1 MSFLGHVVSRDGIQ
15 ADPVKASAVRQYPI
29 PTMFTEVKS
38 FLGLRSYYR
47 RYVRNFA
54 SIARSLHQLTEKTKE
69 FHWTAE
75 TQQAF
80 EQSKDCLTLSPSLAF
95 PSTKEPFILYN
106 HASQFA
112 IRAVLSQVQ
121 DGLER
126 VICYASKALSKAQ
139 SRYPTTKRE
148 LFLSSITPNIS
159 STTF

>member
-1 MSFLGHVVSRDGIQ
+1 MVFKQIQSKHRLCDNIQYRHCLLRLRVFWGSAPIIDVMSATSHLLLDLYI
-15 ADPVKASAVRQYPI
+15 
-29 PTMFTEVKS
+29 
-38 FLGLRSYYR
+38 
-47 RYVRNFA
+47 
-54 SIARSLHQLTEKTKE
+54 SLQKTKE
-69 FHWTAE
+69 FHWTPEA
-75 TQQAF
+75 QQAF

-126 VICYASKALSKAQ
+126 VICYASKILSKAQ

-148 LFLSSITPNIS
+148 LLAVVNYTKYFKHYLLG
-159 STTF
+159 